1 MPAGGRGVN
10 PGGFSHN
17 SSTLHKTGE
26 GGTSRFGAQMYIR
39 CFLLYNWGMSHYA
52 ASRAREVFSEVVDK
66 SATEAVF
73 IERRGEVAAVV
84 ISPSRYEQLLEA
96 LEDLEDERAFDEAL
110 ADEGESIP
118 WEQVKADLG
127 WQ

>member
-1 MPAGGRGVN
+1 
-10 PGGFSHN
+10 
-17 SSTLHKTGE
+17 
-26 GGTSRFGAQMYIR
+26 MYN
-39 CFLLYNWGMSHYA
+39 CPMSHYA

-66 SATEAVF
+66 SAHEPVF

-96 LEDLEDERAFDEAL
+96 LEDREDEQAFDEAL
-110 ADEGESIP
+110 AEEGDNIP

>member
-1 MPAGGRGVN
+1 
-10 PGGFSHN
+10 
-17 SSTLHKTGE
+17 
-26 GGTSRFGAQMYIR
+26 MYDWI
-39 CFLLYNWGMSHYA
+39 MSHYA

-66 SATEAVF
+66 SATEPVF

-96 LEDLEDERAFDEAL
+96 LEDQEDERAFDEAL
-110 ADEGESIP
+110 ADEGDNIP

>member
-1 MPAGGRGVN
+1 M
-10 PGGFSHN
+10 
-17 SSTLHKTGE
+17 
-26 GGTSRFGAQMYIR
+26 
-39 CFLLYNWGMSHYA
+39 YNWVMSHYA

-66 SATEAVF
+66 SANGPVF

-96 LEDLEDERAFDEAL
+96 LEDREDEQAFDEAL
-110 ADEGESIP
+110 AEEGDNIP

>member
-1 MPAGGRGVN
+1 M
-10 PGGFSHN
+10 
-17 SSTLHKTGE
+17 
-26 GGTSRFGAQMYIR
+26 
-39 CFLLYNWGMSHYA
+39 
-52 ASRAREVFSEVVDK
+52 
-66 SATEAVF
+66 SATEPVF

-110 ADEGESIP
+110 TDEGDNIP

>member
-1 MPAGGRGVN
+1 
-10 PGGFSHN
+10 
-17 SSTLHKTGE
+17 
-26 GGTSRFGAQMYIR
+26 
-39 CFLLYNWGMSHYA
+39 MSHYA

-66 SATEAVF
+66 SATETVF

-96 LEDLEDERAFDEAL
+96 LEEQEDEQAFDQAL
-110 ADEGESIP
+110 AEEGDNIP

>member
-1 MPAGGRGVN
+1 M
-10 PGGFSHN
+10 
-17 SSTLHKTGE
+17 T
-26 GGTSRFGAQMYIR
+26 
-39 CFLLYNWGMSHYA
+39 HYA

-66 SATEAVF
+66 AATEPVF

-84 ISPSRYEQLLEA
+84 ISPSRYEQLLKA
-96 LEDLEDERAFDEAL
+96 LEDLEDERVFDDAL
-110 ADEGESIP
+110 ADEGDNIP

>member
-1 MPAGGRGVN
+1 
-10 PGGFSHN
+10 
-17 SSTLHKTGE
+17 
-26 GGTSRFGAQMYIR
+26 MYIKSSP
-39 CFLLYNWGMSHYA
+39 LYNVVMPHYA
-52 ASRAREVFSEVVDK
+52 AARAREVFSEVVDK
-66 SATEAVF
+66 SATEPVF

-110 ADEGESIP
+110 AEEGDNIP

-127 WQ
+127 WL

>member
-1 MPAGGRGVN
+1 
-10 PGGFSHN
+10 
-17 SSTLHKTGE
+17 
-26 GGTSRFGAQMYIR
+26 MYIAY
-39 CFLLYNWGMSHYA
+39 CLMYNLVMSHYA

-66 SATEAVF
+66 AATEPVF

-96 LEDLEDERAFDEAL
+96 LEDREDEQAFDEAL
-110 ADEGESIP
+110 AEEGDNIP

>member
-1 MPAGGRGVN
+1 
-10 PGGFSHN
+10 
-17 SSTLHKTGE
+17 
-26 GGTSRFGAQMYIR
+26 MYITGSYLYT
-39 CFLLYNWGMSHYA
+39 LLMSHYA

-66 SATEAVF
+66 SATEPVF
-73 IERRGEVAAVV
+73 IERRGEVTAVV

-96 LEDLEDERAFDEAL
+96 LEEQEDEQAFDQAL
-110 ADEGESIP
+110 AEEGGNIP

>member
-1 MPAGGRGVN
+1 VR
-10 PGGFSHN
+10 
-17 SSTLHKTGE
+17 SSAH
-26 GGTSRFGAQMYIR
+26 MYITG
-39 CFLLYNWGMSHYA
+39 LYLYTSFMSHYA

-66 SATEAVF
+66 SATEPVF

-96 LEDLEDERAFDEAL
+96 LEEQEDEQAFDQAL
-110 ADEGESIP
+110 AEEGDNIP

>member
-1 MPAGGRGVN
+1 MSN
-10 PGGFSHN
+10 C
-17 SSTLHKTGE
+17 
-26 GGTSRFGAQMYIR
+26 I
-39 CFLLYNWGMSHYA
+39 MSHYS
-52 ASRAREVFSEVVDK
+52 ASRAREVFSEVVGK
-66 SATEAVF
+66 SASEPVF

-96 LEDLEDERAFDEAL
+96 LEDLEDEQAFDQAL
-110 ADEGESIP
+110 AEEGDNIP

>member
-1 MPAGGRGVN
+1 
-10 PGGFSHN
+10 
-17 SSTLHKTGE
+17 
-26 GGTSRFGAQMYIR
+26 MYIMR
-39 CFLLYNWGMSHYA
+39 FSLYNLSMSHYA

-66 SATEAVF
+66 AATEPVF

-110 ADEGESIP
+110 AEEGGNIP

>member
-1 MPAGGRGVN
+1 
-10 PGGFSHN
+10 
-17 SSTLHKTGE
+17 
-26 GGTSRFGAQMYIR
+26 MYITG
-39 CFLLYNWGMSHYA
+39 LYLYTSFMSHYA

-66 SATEAVF
+66 SATEPVF

-96 LEDLEDERAFDEAL
+96 LEEQEDEQAFDQAL
-110 ADEGESIP
+110 AEEGGNIP

>member
-1 MPAGGRGVN
+1 
-10 PGGFSHN
+10 
-17 SSTLHKTGE
+17 
-26 GGTSRFGAQMYIR
+26 
-39 CFLLYNWGMSHYA
+39 MSHYA

-66 SATEAVF
+66 SANEPVF

-96 LEDLEDERAFDEAL
+96 LEDREDEEAFDEAL
-110 ADEGESIP
+110 AEEGDNIP

>member
-1 MPAGGRGVN
+1 
-10 PGGFSHN
+10 
-17 SSTLHKTGE
+17 
-26 GGTSRFGAQMYIR
+26 
-39 CFLLYNWGMSHYA
+39 MSHYS
-52 ASRAREVFSEVVDK
+52 ASRAREVFSEVVEM
-66 SATEAVF
+66 SATEPVF

-110 ADEGESIP
+110 TDEGDNIP

>member
-1 MPAGGRGVN
+1 MYMKG
-10 PGGFSHN
+10 SYLY
-17 SSTLHKTGE
+17 TL
-26 GGTSRFGAQMYIR
+26 F
-39 CFLLYNWGMSHYA
+39 MSHYA

-66 SATEAVF
+66 SATEPVF

-96 LEDLEDERAFDEAL
+96 LEEQEDEQAFDQAL
-110 ADEGESIP
+110 AEEGDNIP

>member
-1 MPAGGRGVN
+1 M
-10 PGGFSHN
+10 
-17 SSTLHKTGE
+17 
-26 GGTSRFGAQMYIR
+26 
-39 CFLLYNWGMSHYA
+39 
-52 ASRAREVFSEVVDK
+52 FSEVVDK
-66 SATEAVF
+66 AATEPVF

-96 LEDLEDERAFDEAL
+96 LEDREDEQAFDEAL
-110 ADEGESIP
+110 AEEGDNIP